1 MRFAVTEYI
10 YFFVTMDNSWTFKF
24 LKKILQIDR
33 SHRKKPKEK
42 KADVVFEYDFT
53 QR

>member
-10 YFFVTMDNSWTFKF
+10 FFLLQWIIRELKF